1 MLLISYFIGFLNKIK
16 LVFFN
21 FEVSILNNIIMRKII
36 LVLVV
41 VLTSSLVNAQ
51 EKKGDGQTSEGKW
64 LIEVNTG
71 FGTPMGANT
80 GFSYSSTNGDSV
92 YNIGA
97 EAGYFVVNDLAVKVG
112 LGYGGMNTDIFDTNI
127 FSYKIGAKYYIVS
140 MFPVQVDYS
149 GATMKDEPE
158 DPSYL
163 GLQAGYAWFLGSN
176 VSIEPGIRYNL
187 SLNDNYSDQDTFQ
200 VNVGFAL
207 HF

>member
-1 MLLISYFIGFLNKIK
+1 
-16 LVFFN
+16 
-21 FEVSILNNIIMRKII
+21 
-36 LVLVV
+36 
-41 VLTSSLVNAQ
+41 
-51 EKKGDGQTSEGKW
+51 
-64 LIEVNTG
+64 
-71 FGTPMGANT
+71 
-80 GFSYSSTNGDSV
+80 
-92 YNIGA
+92 
-97 EAGYFVVNDLAVKVG
+97 
-112 LGYGGMNTDIFDTNI
+112 
-127 FSYKIGAKYYIVS
+127 

-187 SLNDNYSDQDTFQ
+187 SLNNNYSDQDTFQ